1 MFLFTHLLQCAS
13 YSYLAVF
20 HSACALAYGSAAPR
34 AKTACGK
41 VAQLRPKKKF
51 ARRGLSKALGQRRLE
66 RVVILRND
74 HMTIAHCAIS
84 VLQLPCTHGPRNAIS
99 YVYTLL

>member
-1 MFLFTHLLQCAS
+1 MRMRIAS
-13 YSYLAVF
+13 CVIMSRF
-20 HSACALAYGSAAPR
+20 RTALD
-34 AKTACGK
+34 
-41 VAQLRPKKKF
+41 
-51 ARRGLSKALGQRRLE
+51 QRRLE
-66 RVVILRND
+66 PVVILRND

>member
-1 MFLFTHLLQCAS
+1 MCT
-13 YSYLAVF
+13 
-20 HSACALAYGSAAPR
+20 
-34 AKTACGK
+34 
-41 VAQLRPKKKF
+41 
-51 ARRGLSKALGQRRLE
+51 QRRLE
-66 RVVILRND
+66 LVVILRND

>member
-1 MFLFTHLLQCAS
+1 MAS
-13 YSYLAVF
+13 TRTSIELDPPPARTISARASLNGGGKLREREEGLA
-20 HSACALAYGSAAPR
+20 
-34 AKTACGK
+34 
-41 VAQLRPKKKF
+41 
-51 ARRGLSKALGQRRLE
+51 QRRLE
-66 RVVILRND
+66 LVVILRND